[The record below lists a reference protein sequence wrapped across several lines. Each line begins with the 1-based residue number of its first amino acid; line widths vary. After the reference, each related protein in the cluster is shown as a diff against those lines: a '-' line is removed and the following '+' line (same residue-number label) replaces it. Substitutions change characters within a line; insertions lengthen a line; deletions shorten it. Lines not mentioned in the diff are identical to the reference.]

1 MASLFEL
8 TNDME
13 MLYEMA
19 TDPECDMQAL
29 EDTIESV
36 MGAIELKA
44 ADYVNVI
51 KQLEMEQNQAEAVAK
66 AFTDKAKTREN
77 SIKRMKLAL
86 ITAMDRL
93 GKSELPA
100 GDYTFKVQKNGGK
113 EPLKIDDP
121 NKVPDNLMKVI
132 VEPDKDLIRNY
143 LKEHDVDW
151 AHIEPRGR
159 HITIK

>member
-1 MASLFEL
+1 MSTLYEL
-8 TNDME
+8 TNEME
-13 MLYEMA
+13 MLYQMA
-19 TDPECDMQAL
+19 TDSDCDMQAL
-29 EDTIESV
+29 EDTIEGV

-51 KQLEMEQNQAEAVAK
+51 KQLEMEQSQAEIVSK
-66 AFTDKAKTREN
+66 AFADKAKTREN

-93 GKSELPA
+93 GKTELPA

-121 NKVPDNLMKVI
+121 EKVPDNLTKVI
-132 VEPDKDLIRNY
+132 IEPDKDKIRDY

-151 AHIEPRGR
+151 AHIEPRGKY
-159 HITIK
+159 IVIK